1 MSRFNELPQRELWS
15 ARIGFSIDREPFS
28 TILQQTAEQTGFT
41 FFGFFVFDEASG
53 QATAYHFTRYPQQK
67 YQTKSQS
74 ECEQALVALQQNF
87 SVAGIPILA
96 EVEPSTGYNPNQYRI
111 ILGLREG
118 YDPDQPIKHTL
129 TEARKFLRPDCL
141 IKPAE
146 MFAVG
151 PERNYREQAL
161 MILGQEHHLKDI
173 YELAANFNQ
182 ERFILEN
189 FAENCTRVVE
199 LAAYD

>member
-1 MSRFNELPQRELWS
+1 MAKFNELPPQELWS
-15 ARIGFSIDREPFS
+15 ARIDFFIDQERFSAVLRK
-28 TILQQTAEQTGFT
+28 TAEQTDFT
-41 FFGFFVFDEASG
+41 FFGFFVFDETNG

-67 YQTKSQS
+67 YQTRNQE
-74 ECEQALVALQQNF
+74 ECERALVELQQNF
-87 SVAGIPILA
+87 SAAGIPVLA
-96 EVEPSTGYNPNQYRI
+96 EVEPPAGYNPNQYRI

-129 TEARKFLRPDCL
+129 TEARKFLRPDCV

-151 PERNYREQAL
+151 PERNYREPAL

-173 YELAANFNQ
+173 YELAAVFNQ

-189 FAENCTRVVE
+189 FAENSTRVVE
-199 LAAYD
+199 LAAYG